1 MVVDTTTSN
10 RASVVSVTIKTEEA
24 VMSSLTM
31 DLTHNQRNAVLSEN
45 LSSDTK
51 KVKRRQFVIS
61 KKKTAKKPYSP
72 EQKESRRI
80 SKRATSFAYQAAGMN
95 SYGYIKPSTRVCHDG
110 HLSSAFYN
118 HPFFHGIPY
127 ASLKGTVRPLLLEQ
141 LRSIE
146 REVRDIHHSQ
156 KHRYGANEG
165 VNVGISVVTGGH
177 FGDGG
182 KGISGSLHT
191 ADVVKGRPDLRKRIA
206 DLFTEILEELYGG
219 QAWYKRLLCLTTKLN
234 EETGES
240 RTIPGLPLT
249 GLWLTEKPNEE
260 RVHIDTNVVGATFL
274 LTTGVV
280 EGSTLCLS
288 DPKGQLGKYH
298 LKPGVILGGGWANY
312 SHCNSKVDER
322 PGNFRTSWTLYLDGR
337 AFSKR
342 WVYVHPQGYKQDLVT

>member
-1 MVVDTTTSN
+1 M
-10 RASVVSVTIKTEEA
+10 SVTINTDEA
-24 VMSSLTM
+24 VMLLTM
-31 DLTHNQRNAVLSEN
+31 DITCKQRNDVLSEN

-51 KVKRRQFVIS
+51 SVRRRQLVIS
-61 KKKTAKKPYSP
+61 KKKSGKKPYSP

-80 SKRATSFAYQAAGMN
+80 SQRATAFAYQAAGMN
-95 SYGYIKPSTRVCHDG
+95 RYGYIKQSTRVCHDG
-110 HLSSAFYN
+110 LLPSAFYN

-127 ASLKGTVRPLLLEQ
+127 ASLKGTVRPVLLDQ

-146 REVRDIHHSQ
+146 REVRDMHRSQ

-165 VNVGISVVTGGH
+165 VNVGISILTGGH
-177 FGDGG
+177 FSDAN
-182 KGISGSLHT
+182 KGISGSLHS
-191 ADVVKGRPDLRKRIA
+191 ADVVKGRPALRKRIV
-206 DLFTEILEELYGG
+206 DLFTEILEESYGD

-240 RTIPGLPLT
+240 RTIPGLPLS

-260 RVHIDTNVVGATFL
+260 RVHCDTNVVGATFL
-274 LTTGVV
+274 LTTSDVD
-280 EGSTLCLS
+280 GSTLCLS
-288 DPKGQLGKYH
+288 SPTGQLGKYN
-298 LKPGVILGGGWANY
+298 LKPGVILAGGWANY

-342 WVYVHPQGYKQDLVT
+342 WVYVQPQGYKQDLVT